1 MNAPTPAFLFVLAV
15 LSLGSALLPAQAARA
30 EKPSRIEVQ
39 QEGEDVRKAPRQE
52 QGRAPA
58 RPVKQQAVPAQGGA
72 PAGARRQ
79 DPAPRVVPAAPA
91 QGRES
96 RGGPPPRAPVIAAQ
110 GGRQDRQTGPSRND
124 DRNAYAANDRERH
137 GSAAR
142 NERRPPSTYVP
153 NRDRAGDSH
162 PRYDSSRPRHDSS
175 RYRYASAQ
183 HHYGPP
189 RTVHHHYPARRYYY
203 PPRGYVAPVLP
214 HSVVVVRH
222 RHDHYWY
229 GGGVW
234 YRPYGARYVVV
245 APPLGV
251 FVSVLPTYYS
261 TLWYGGIPYYYA
273 NDAYYVWR
281 EPQRA
286 YEVVAPPAGAAATVA
301 DPVTED
307 IFVYPREGQGE
318 EQVAFDRYECHRWAS
333 DETGF
338 DPTQP
343 WGGVAEVQAGA
354 LREAYLRA
362 MTACLE
368 GRGYSVR

>member
-1 MNAPTPAFLFVLAV
+1 MNTRIHASTLALAV
-15 LSLGSALLPAQAARA
+15 LALGGALLPVRPALA
-30 EKPSRIEVQ
+30 EKPARIEAR
-39 QEGEDVRKAPRQE
+39 QEGEDVRRSPRQE
-52 QGRAPA
+52 QDRAQS
-58 RPVKQQAVPAQGGA
+58 RPVKQQAA
-72 PAGARRQ
+72 PAPAATARRE
-79 DPAPRVVPAAPA
+79 DRGPRVVPAAPA

-96 RGGPPPRAPVIAAQ
+96 RGGPAPRVPAGTAQ
-110 GGRQDRQTGPSRND
+110 GGRGDRQADRNRHD
-124 DRNAYAANDRERH
+124 DRNAYASSDRERH
-137 GSAAR
+137 DGGAR
-142 NERRPPSTYVP
+142 NDRRPPSTYVP
-153 NRDRAGDSH
+153 SRDREARSYQRYGDSRH
-162 PRYDSSRPRHDSS
+162 RYDSSRYRH
-175 RYRYASAQ
+175 ASAQ
-183 HHYGPP
+183 HRYAPP

-214 HSVVVVRH
+214 RHVVVVRH
-222 RHDHYWY
+222 RHYDYWY

-281 EPQRA
+281 ENQRA
-286 YEVVAPPAGAAATVA
+286 YEVVAAPAGADTAAV

-307 IFVYPREGQGE
+307 LFVYPREGQDE

-333 DETGF
+333 DQTGF

-343 WGGVAEVQAGA
+343 WGGVAEEQAGA

-368 GRGYSVR
+368 GRGYTVR

>member
-1 MNAPTPAFLFVLAV
+1 MNARIPAFLFALAV

-39 QEGEDVRKAPRQE
+39 QEGEDVHKAPRQE

-58 RPVKQQAVPAQGGA
+58 RPVKQQAVPAPQ
-72 PAGARRQ
+72 
-79 DPAPRVVPAAPA
+79 VPVATA
-91 QGRES
+91 QGTREDREAG
-96 RGGPPPRAPVIAAQ
+96 RG
-110 GGRQDRQTGPSRND
+110 RND
-124 DRNAYAANDRERH
+124 DRNAHGASDRERH
-137 GSAAR
+137 DGGAR
-142 NERRPPSTYVP
+142 SERRPPSTYVP

-162 PRYDSSRPRHDSS
+162 QHYDSSHQRHDSS
-175 RYRYASAQ
+175 RYRYAGAQ
-183 HHYGPP
+183 HHYAPP

-214 HSVVVVRH
+214 RSVVVVRH
-222 RHDHYWY
+222 RHYHYWY
-229 GGGVW
+229 GGGTW

-286 YEVVAPPAGAAATVA
+286 YEVVAPPAGGAATIA

-307 IFVYPREGQGE
+307 LFVYPSEGQDE

-343 WGGVAEVQAGA
+343 WGGVAEEQAAA

-362 MTACLE
+362 MTACLD